1 MGTHPIF
8 ESDFDCLTERK
19 SMCSRE
25 KWNWESV
32 KPQNSA
38 PSLQLN
44 NSFTRQK
51 EDFHPMN
58 GNTIHW
64 YSCGPT
70 VYDKSHMGHARS
82 YVSFDII
89 RKILKNYFGYNVFY
103 QINITDIDDKIIK
116 RARQNHLFD
125 LWKQSSPQ
133 KDEIVEL
140 GHEGIQRFQS
150 KHDKEEDLD
159 KKKMYA
165 NHIEQAKR
173 ALEDFK
179 SPDDVFTACADSM
192 SDVLDSKKGSEVT
205 DNSIFE
211 TLPRYWEKKYFE
223 DMQALNIEDPDCLTR
238 VSEYVPEIVDFVKKI
253 IEQGFA
259 YESNGSVYFKVDH
272 FDSCK
277 SHYYAKLVPEA
288 VGNKEALAEGEGSL
302 APSGGEKRSDSDFAL
317 WKASKPGEP
326 SWESPWGMGRPGW
339 HIECSAMAS
348 DIMGKTMDIHSGG
361 VDLKFPHHDNEIA
374 QSEAYFDS
382 DDWVRY
388 FLHTGH
394 LTIAGCKMSK
404 SLKNFISI
412 QEALEK
418 NSSRQIR
425 LAFLLHAWD
434 RTLDYSE
441 NTLRDA
447 VQYEKNMNE
456 FFMTIKSAIMADDK
470 MLKKW
475 GDNEKELHKEF
486 ETRQRAV
493 DERLC
498 DNIDTAGA
506 CNELRQIVSATN
518 KYLAKAAVPD
528 ARLLTILG
536 EYVTKI
542 LKCFGCI
549 EGDLPLGFPSAE
561 QDGAVNKDEL
571 VAPYLQAMAKFRAD
585 IRNAMRQ
592 SDKENLNKTVMEW
605 CDDLRDVRLVDLGVR
620 LEDKTDETGN
630 PIIKLADRETLIR
643 ERDEKALM
651 KAQAAE
657 KKRLAAEKK
666 AKEEAEKDK
675 IAQIDPLE
683 WFKVGVHDGKFLS
696 YDDKGIPT
704 SKKNEETGEEEPI
717 PKAASKK
724 LAKEMSQQ
732 VKRHQQWLKKQN
744 K

>member
-32 KPQNSA
+32 KPKNSA

-116 RARQNHLFD
+116 RARQNYLFD
-125 LWKQSSPQ
+125 QWKASNPSKEAIIELAKNGIARSQ
-133 KDEIVEL
+133 KRHDE
-140 GHEGIQRFQS
+140 
-150 KHDKEEDLD
+150 EEDQD
-159 KKKMYA
+159 KKKMYFDHLTKA
-165 NHIEQAKR
+165 NAAVQEFSSN
-173 ALEDFK
+173 E
-179 SPDDVFTACADSM
+179 SVFTTCADSM
-192 SDVLDSKKGSEVT
+192 SDFLDSKKGSTVT

-211 TLPRYWEKKYFE
+211 KLPRYWEGKYFE
-223 DMQALNIEDPDCLTR
+223 DMKALNIEDPDCLTR
-238 VSEYVPEIVDFVKKI
+238 VSEYVPEIVDFVQKI
-253 IEQGFA
+253 IDNGFA
-259 YESNGSVYFKVDH
+259 YESNGSVYFAVSD
-272 FDSCK
+272 FDCCK
-277 SHYYAKLVPEA
+277 TQYYAKLVPEA
-288 VGNKEALAEGEGSL
+288 VGNKEAIAEAEGSL
-302 APSGGEKRSDSDFAL
+302 STNQSEKRSDSDFAL

-326 SWESPWGMGRPGW
+326 AWESPWGMGRPGW

-348 DIMGKTMDIHSGG
+348 DIMGETMDIHSGG

-374 QSEAYFDS
+374 QSEAYYKS
-382 DDWVRY
+382 DNWVRY

-434 RTLDYSE
+434 RTLDYSD
-441 NTLRDA
+441 NTMRDA
-447 VQYEKNMNE
+447 VQYEKNINE
-456 FFMTIKSAIMADDK
+456 FFMTIKAAILADDK
-470 MLKKW
+470 TLKKW
-475 GDNEKELHKEF
+475 SDNEKELHVEF
-486 ETRQRAV
+486 ELRQRNVHA
-493 DERLC
+493 RLC

-506 CNELRQIVSATN
+506 CNELRQIVTATN
-518 KYLAKAAVPD
+518 KYLAKAQVPD
-528 ARLLTILG
+528 ARILTIMG

-549 EGDLPLGFPSAE
+549 EGDEPIGFPTANQS
-561 QDGAVNKDEL
+561 GAVNKDEV
-571 VAPYLQAMAKFRAD
+571 VAPYLQVMARFRAD
-585 IRNAMRQ
+585 IRNGMKGDK
-592 SDKENLNKTVMEW
+592 SDLAKVIMEL
-605 CDDLRDVRLVDLGVR
+605 CDDFRDQKLVDLGVK
-620 LEDKTDETGN
+620 LEDKVDETGN
-630 PIIKLADRETLIR
+630 PIIKLADRESLIKER
-643 ERDEKALM
+643 EEKARIQ
-651 KAQAAE
+651 KEKEE

-675 IAQIDPLE
+675 IAQIDPKT
-683 WFKVGVHDGKFLS
+683 WFQVGDHAGNFLTF
-696 YDDKGIPT
+696 DDNGLPLT
-704 SKKNEETGEEEPI
+704 RKNPETGESEEI
-717 PKAASKK
+717 PKAQTKK
-724 LAKEMSQQ
+724 LSKELAGQQ
-732 VKRHQQWLKKQN
+732 KKRQAWLKKQA